1 MKKFLFIAFAAT
13 ITLTVCA
20 QEKFMWGVA
29 SAAYQVE
36 GAYQADGKG
45 KSNWDVYTNQYEVTK
60 GFTKENQTANVSV
73 NQYDRDQYMKDFAL
87 MKELGVTYYR
97 FSIGW
102 SRILPEGTGKVNQ
115 AGIDHYIR
123 FIDDMKSFGI
133 EPCVTLYHWDMPY
146 ALQAKGGFENPEFV
160 DWYENY
166 ANIIFKAF
174 GTRVKTYI
182 TFNEPYI
189 DLFLFTNA
197 VNNIISKKANPM
209 AFTSEQIAHQ
219 GISAHHLIQA
229 NAKVINDYHQ
239 LKLGGRIGITLSL
252 SPTIPKDSTNPKD
265 VLAATR
271 QDGLHNRFFL
281 DASIKGTY
289 PKDIIDLYKSYNVN
303 INEREIPHLPLS
315 KPDFIGVNFYAP
327 GIVSWDDHFAMNAN
341 WMTNNPDSIK
351 MFNGYV
357 RPDYLYKLLMRIKN
371 EYGNIPSIITENG
384 AGFGERD
391 EQLVNGKVNDS
402 LRCNYLRRHIDAA
415 LQAKKD
421 GANLQGY
428 FLWSI
433 LDNFEWLFGYDKRFG
448 IVYVDFATQKRT
460 PKNSYYLYQKIIA
473 GSKK

>member
-1 MKKFLFIAFAAT
+1 M
-13 ITLTVCA
+13 
-20 QEKFMWGVA
+20 
-29 SAAYQVE
+29 
-36 GAYQADGKG
+36 
-45 KSNWDVYTNQYEVTK
+45 
-60 GFTKENQTANVSV
+60 
-73 NQYDRDQYMKDFAL
+73 
-87 MKELGVTYYR
+87 
-97 FSIGW
+97 
-102 SRILPEGTGKVNQ
+102 
-115 AGIDHYIR
+115 
-123 FIDDMKSFGI
+123 
-133 EPCVTLYHWDMPY
+133 
-146 ALQAKGGFENPEFV
+146 
-160 DWYENY
+160 
-166 ANIIFKAF
+166 
-174 GTRVKTYI
+174 
-182 TFNEPYI
+182 
-189 DLFLFTNA
+189 
-197 VNNIISKKANPM
+197 
-209 AFTSEQIAHQ
+209 
-219 GISAHHLIQA
+219 
-229 NAKVINDYHQ
+229 
-239 LKLGGRIGITLSL
+239 
-252 SPTIPKDSTNPKD
+252 
-265 VLAATR
+265 
-271 QDGLHNRFFL
+271 
-281 DASIKGTY
+281 
-289 PKDIIDLYKSYNVN
+289 N